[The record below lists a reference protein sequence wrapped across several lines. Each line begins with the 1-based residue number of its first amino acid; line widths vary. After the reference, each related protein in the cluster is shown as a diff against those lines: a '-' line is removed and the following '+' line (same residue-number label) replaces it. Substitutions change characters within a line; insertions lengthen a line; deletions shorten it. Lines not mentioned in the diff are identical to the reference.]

1 MSSVFEFLAESRSE
15 SGKSGAKAIRRGGKV
30 PAVIYGRNSDP
41 VMLTL
46 DHNDVIKRL
55 QHEAVYSHILGV
67 TVDGKAEKAILKD
80 VQRHPSKVQI
90 MHMDFLRV
98 SETEKIR
105 VHVPVHC
112 VGEDVSVGVKKGG
125 VVTHNLVDIEVSCL
139 PSDLPE
145 YLEADITN
153 VDVGESVHLSDIV
166 IPSGVEVISLMHG
179 EGHDLPIA
187 SIAAAKGPAEDEVAS
202 EESGELGE
210 SEETAEEK

>member
-30 PAVIYGRNSDP
+30 PAVIYGRNSDS

-46 DHNDVIKRL
+46 DHNDVVKHL
-55 QHEAVYSHILGV
+55 QHEAVYSHVLDV
-67 TVDGKAEKAILKD
+67 TVDGKAEKAILKN
-80 VQRHPSKVQI
+80 VQRHPSKPQI

-139 PSDLPE
+139 PSALPE

-153 VDVGESVHLSDIV
+153 VDVGESVHLSDV
-166 IPSGVEVISLMHG
+166 IIPAGVEVIALMHG
-179 EGHDLPIA
+179 EVHDLPVA
-187 SIAAAKGPAEDEVAS
+187 SITAAKAPAEEEEIEA
-202 EESGELGE
+202 EESEGT
-210 SEETAEEK
+210 EETAEEK